1 MYNEVIKKRY
11 IQEKESNTSI
21 PDKYLER
28 LFNKTKIFEESLN
41 KDISCFTA
49 YEIIDF
55 YKTIS
60 ISTFETL
67 LVMNN
72 HLSLYTQWSLQESL
86 VPDCQNHYAEIKN
99 DTLLQCIN
107 TVKLDKSII
116 TRKELYEWLAKLDNP
131 GDKFVMLCLFEG
143 IKGKDFCE
151 ISNLKISDFSGNKVN
166 LCTGREIIVSDK
178 LVELANETDQTY
190 VYYSVN
196 KTSQKEYPLEDEGYI
211 LKKYHN
217 CKDGVDAYQRGRRI
231 YQKLLRNFTEV
242 LDSKEY
248 MKPNALTISGMIEF
262 INIRSEQLRITAREY
277 LFSDYV
283 LEVKE
288 RYCYDMKRLRVTFYK
303 KYEEHLI

>member
-11 IQEKESNTSI
+11 IQEKESNTNI
-21 PDKYLER
+21 PKKYLER
-28 LFNKTKIFEESLN
+28 LFNKTKAFEENLN

-72 HLSLYTQWSLQESL
+72 HLSLYTQWSLQENL

-116 TRKELYEWLAKLDNP
+116 TRKELYEWFAKLDNP

-143 IKGKDFCE
+143 IKGKEFCE
-151 ISNLKISDFSGNKVN
+151 IGNLKMSDFSGNSVR
-166 LCTGREIIVSDK
+166 LCTGREITVSDR
-178 LVELANETDQTY
+178 LVELAQETDSTLEHYGSSRTY
-190 VYYSVN
+190 N
-196 KTSQKEYPLEDEGYI
+196 LEDEGYI
-211 LKKYHN
+211 LKKYPN
-217 CKDGVDAYQRGRRI
+217 CKSDSGDFQRGRRI
-231 YQKLLRNFTEV
+231 YQRMFKKFGPA
-242 LDSKEY
+242 LDSKY
-248 MKPNALTISGMIEF
+248 TKPNDLAVSGMIEF
-262 INIRSEQLRITAREY
+262 INTRSEQLRITAREY
-277 LFSDYV
+277 LFSDYA

-288 RYCYDMKRLRVTFYK
+288 KYCYDMKRLRVTFYK